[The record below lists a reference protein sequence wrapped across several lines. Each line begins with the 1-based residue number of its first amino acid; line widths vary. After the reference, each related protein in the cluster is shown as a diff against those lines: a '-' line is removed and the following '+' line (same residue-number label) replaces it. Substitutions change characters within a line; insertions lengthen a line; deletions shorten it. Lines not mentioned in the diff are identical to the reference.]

1 MATDKLSVK
10 VHIMDKEYQIA
21 CDPEQK
27 QRLMKAA
34 VAVDN
39 QMRSIKQSSTRLSV
53 EKVAVLTALNLANE
67 LQDATD
73 HSSMLESFS
82 DSIVDMSS
90 RIDRVLDEKQQS
102 ADNGDADSKII
113 QL

>member
-34 VAVDN
+34 VAVDS
-39 QMRSIKQSSTRLSV
+39 QMRTIKQSSTRLSV
-53 EKVAVLTALNLANE
+53 EKVAVLTALNLAND

-73 HSSMLESFS
+73 QSSMLESFS

-90 RIDRVLDEKQQS
+90 RIDRVLDEKQS
-102 ADNGDADSKII
+102 SPDSDGADSKII

>member
-90 RIDRVLDEKQQS
+90 RIDRVLDEKPS
-102 ADNGDADSKII
+102 VPDSDGTDSKIV